1 MAALARELCGVVFV
15 TVSAGIFGYWL
26 LFGPV

>member
-1 MAALARELCGVVFV
+1 MRAILDGIIGSLTIAACM
-15 TVSAGIFGYWL
+15 GIFGYWL